1 MDTTMFWS
9 MFFANLL
16 STSLILAMVLTFL
29 IGYGAKKNLQD
40 VVKETNTAP
49 TKRKV
54 DVAKVT
60 QLIKDAEGLAKQQT
74 DLSSQ
79 AQQPSKGAAH
89 SRWKNGLIAQMR
101 ELEDKKIEVFRKIV
115 AEGYDP
121 KIGVLR
127 PSGEVEQLPMSEAI
141 KVWEMEDAPKMPPA
155 EPADG
160 VVKRQPA
167 TTESGAVI
175 PFRKPTRK

>member
-9 MFFANLL
+9 MFFANFFSSSATLAIFAI
-16 STSLILAMVLTFL
+16 SFMAMGSRKSLGSI
-29 IGYGAKKNLQD
+29 
-40 VVKETNTAP
+40 VKDTNTST
-49 TKRKV
+49 TKRKI

-60 QLIKDAEGLAKQQT
+60 QLIKDAEGLAKQQS
-74 DLSSQ
+74 DLAGQ

-89 SRWKNGLIAQMR
+89 SRWKNDLIAQMR
-101 ELEDKKIEVFRKIV
+101 DLESQKIDVFRKIV

-121 KIGVLR
+121 KIGVLM
-127 PSGEVEQLPMSEAI
+127 PGGEVEQLPMSEAI
-141 KVWEMEDAPKMPPA
+141 KIWEIEDSAKSPPA
-155 EPADG
+155 PAPDSI
-160 VVKRQPA
+160 KRQPA

>member
-9 MFFANLL
+9 MFFANFFSSSATLAIFAI
-16 STSLILAMVLTFL
+16 SFMAMGSRKSLGSI
-29 IGYGAKKNLQD
+29 
-40 VVKETNTAP
+40 VKDTNTST
-49 TKRKV
+49 TKRKI